1 MNTLKELIKTLEKR
15 KNEDPNTSYTS
26 YLLNEGIEECGK
38 KFGEE
43 SIELIIASLN
53 NKKNVK
59 NEAADV
65 LYHLIVLLMSV
76 EVEFDEVLKIIKK
89 RCGTSGIE
97 EKKSR
102 YKSKL

>member
-1 MNTLKELIKTLEKR
+1 MNTLKELIKVLEKR
-15 KNEDPNTSYTS
+15 RNEDPNKSYTS
-26 YLLNEGIEECGK
+26 FLLNEGTEKCGK

-53 NKKNVK
+53 KKNIK

-76 EVEFDEVLKIIKK
+76 EVEFDEVLKIIEK
-89 RCGTSGIE
+89 RFGTSGID
-97 EKKSR
+97 EKKKR
-102 YKSKL
+102 LKK